1 MAVGG
6 SGVCRTVHVRLMV
19 DPAWINSSGPLDI
32 TVSGSSNNMVV
43 LVFAQIQTK

>member
-1 MAVGG
+1 MIDVGG

-32 TVSGSSNNMVV
+32 VVSGSERR
-43 LVFAQIQTK
+43 